1 MKRCFEV
8 LNVKPGSDLSEV
20 KRAYRKAVQKY
31 HPDSNGGIGNPYKFK
46 EVVKA
51 YKTIQNHYKV
61 LGIKPAQPH
70 SVFSFKI
77 FGALFKKSKPVTAQ
91 VLRKKRLYDRTY
103 VDPVLMNLTLAE
115 LALRL
120 TESDNDFVR
129 KQGARAMAI
138 VYGAEAVPVLHKTLL
153 NAHFDLA
160 EEIIFS
166 LGLIDH
172 YESANVLEKYMR
184 HNNVK
189 IACTAVN
196 ALANINRHYSRKPLK
211 RIEREGRSFLQRIRS
226 LFDNRNLLHLVQS
239 GLIEKS
245 EYHIAQAIRRTT
257 RESLPIILREL
268 GWVLPESI

>member
-1 MKRCFEV
+1 M
-8 LNVKPGSDLSEV
+8 SEV

-31 HPDSNGGIGNPYKFK
+31 HPDTNNGIGNTYKFK

-51 YKTIQNHYKV
+51 YRTIQDHYKV
-61 LGIKPAQPH
+61 LGIKPAEPH
-70 SVFSFKI
+70 GIFSFNI
-77 FGALFKKSKPVTAQ
+77 FAMLFRPSRPSAVKG
-91 VLRKKRLYDRTY
+91 LRKKRLYDHTY
-103 VDPVLMNLTLAE
+103 VDPVLMDLPLEE

-120 TESDNDFVR
+120 TESSNDFVR
-129 KQGARAMAI
+129 KQGARAMAV
-138 VYGAEAVPVLHKTLL
+138 VYGAEAISILGKELETAP
-153 NAHFDLA
+153 ADLA

-172 YESANVLEKYMR
+172 FESAKLLEKYMR
-184 HNNVK
+184 HHNVK

-211 RIEREGRSFLQRIRS
+211 RIEREGRTLLQRIRGM
-226 LFDNRNLLHLVQS
+226 FDNKNLLQLVRD

-245 EYHIAQAIRRTT
+245 EFYIAQAIRRTT